1 MAIIDTLKAAF
12 FSKPSSLGNQYLDK
26 FRSTLPDMEEH
37 ELSIS
42 LVALGAT
49 GVSYIQYNLYIAD
62 SVWQV
67 YAALYE
73 FNSGFYKEL
82 PFSGNTFIRAYT
94 AHVALLKKLKSQKP
108 TQFHE
113 VMSKLYKFVVFVS
126 PSHFSCY
133 VMLISFQVCSSQRWR
148 HCEWC
153 R

>member
-1 MAIIDTLKAAF
+1 
-12 FSKPSSLGNQYLDK
+12 
-26 FRSTLPDMEEH
+26 MEEH

-49 GVSYIQYNLYIAD
+49 GVSYIQRNLYIAD

-94 AHVALLKKLKSQKP
+94 AHVASLEKLKSQKP

-126 PSHFSCY
+126 PSLFSCY
-133 VMLISFQVCSSQRWR
+133 VMLISFQVCSSRRWR
-148 HCEWC
+148 HREWC